1 MVRVSLSS
9 SMSQGKILYFDFCLV
24 NNNSQML
31 VTTFFRNLY
40 IVSSLAPAL
49 QLENSGKPKD
59 HFQAI
64 LEKRKARISKRHT
77 TDDVRS
83 LNSEFGK
90 LDMNTGF
97 SPYSQTTSLNTSQSS
112 YHGFS
117 ESLEGEMH
125 ATFHC
130 TACTT
135 PDLNG
140 HELVFVQGDGNCA
153 PRTVSF
159 LCRGSEDDWE
169 TIKAFVANYALNNYK
184 KLSAAIGLDEREV
197 NALAKK
203 DSWQSEMF
211 FKISADAL
219 RTVFKIYG
227 FGASD
232 RVYRPHFESP
242 KKWVKVFFWKG
253 HFSPIVKRYVNA

>member
-1 MVRVSLSS
+1 V
-9 SMSQGKILYFDFCLV
+9 
-24 NNNSQML
+24 
-31 VTTFFRNLY
+31 
-40 IVSSLAPAL
+40 
-49 QLENSGKPKD
+49 
-59 HFQAI
+59 QAI
-64 LEKRKARISKRHT
+64 LEKRKARRNTKHHT
-77 TDDVRS
+77 TDDAKS
-83 LNSEFGK
+83 LNTEFSQ
-90 LDMNTGF
+90 LNMNTAI
-97 SPYSQTTSLNTSQSS
+97 SPYSQTSLNTSQSS
-112 YHGFS
+112 YHGFA

-125 ATFHC
+125 AAFHR
-130 TACTT
+130 TAYTN

-159 LCRGSEDDWE
+159 LYHGSEDNWE
-169 TIKAFVANYALNNYK
+169 TIKAFVANYALHNYK
-184 KLSAAIGLDEREV
+184 KLSAAIGLDEHEV
-197 NALAKK
+197 YALAKK

-227 FGASD
+227 YGASD
-232 RVYRPHFESP
+232 RVYCPHFESP

>member
-1 MVRVSLSS
+1 M
-9 SMSQGKILYFDFCLV
+9 
-24 NNNSQML
+24 
-31 VTTFFRNLY
+31 
-40 IVSSLAPAL
+40 
-49 QLENSGKPKD
+49 
-59 HFQAI
+59 QAI
-64 LEKRKARISKRHT
+64 LEKRKARRIAKHHT
-77 TDDVRS
+77 TDDVKS
-83 LNSEFGK
+83 LNNEFGQ
-90 LDMNTGF
+90 LNMNTAI
-97 SPYSQTTSLNTSQSS
+97 SPYSQTSLKTSQSY

-117 ESLEGEMH
+117 ESLESGMY
-125 ATFHC
+125 AAFHR
-130 TACTT
+130 TACTN

-242 KKWVKVFFWKG
+242 KKWVKVFFG
-253 HFSPIVKRYVNA
+253 RVTSLLL